1 MFVCCV
7 KTDYIH
13 IYRKLQLTI
22 NSRVVTVLLK
32 LTMSRAVHSKSIRFK
47 KLKANRECSLNKLDL
62 NERFDKILQ
71 CKK

>member
-7 KTDYIH
+7 KTDHIH
-13 IYRKLQLTI
+13 IYKKLQLTI
-22 NSRVVTVLLK
+22 NSRVVKVLLK
-32 LTMSRAVHSKSIRFK
+32 LTMSWAVHSKSICFK

>member
-32 LTMSRAVHSKSIRFK
+32 LTMSRAVHSKSICFK